1 MHNVHLL
8 NYNELQLDENTQ
20 RLRIIEVTKNSF
32 YRISNRSAIIAEVF
46 DLYLLLNIEKVSFYQ
61 RTHAI
66 TAHQENSV
74 LNLMIAHSR
83 FAMHKLI
90 MHNLSVKFYKLPSF
104 FCEPQQIVGR

>member
-1 MHNVHLL
+1 MRNPICNLSD
-8 NYNELQLDENTQ
+8 NQQYIQRYNTLFF
-20 RLRIIEVTKNSF
+20 I
-32 YRISNRSAIIAEVF
+32 F
-46 DLYLLLNIEKVSFYQ
+46 DLYLLVDIEKVAFYQ

-104 FCEPQQIVGR
+104 FCDPQQTVGR